1 MREVLGNVR
10 DKSIS
15 FFNDSKSEFENLT
28 RLFLIATTVS
38 CTKIIM
44 GPLLI
49 KGNKSKLQLNV
60 EGGLQGQR
68 QGNVTGH
75 ISFSFIA
82 QDELKV
88 TK

>member
-1 MREVLGNVR
+1 
-10 DKSIS
+10 
-15 FFNDSKSEFENLT
+15 
-28 RLFLIATTVS
+28 
-38 CTKIIM
+38 M

-82 QDELKV
+82 QGELKV